1 MNMDFSERFEEI
13 YACISHIRA
22 LAPATQLRRSI
33 IMAATQI
40 AKAIDKDFPINESD
54 EFDLGNTGNAKFA
67 DWAEQKIKWLSAE
80 LESKHRADSS
90 TSRKAVL

>member
-1 MNMDFSERFEEI
+1 MMNIDFSEKFEEI

-40 AKAIDKDFPINESD
+40 AKAIDKDFPKDEGD

-67 DWAEQKIKWLSAE
+67 DWAEQKTNWLARGITR
-80 LESKHRADSS
+80 HYS
-90 TSRKAVL
+90 TLAPS